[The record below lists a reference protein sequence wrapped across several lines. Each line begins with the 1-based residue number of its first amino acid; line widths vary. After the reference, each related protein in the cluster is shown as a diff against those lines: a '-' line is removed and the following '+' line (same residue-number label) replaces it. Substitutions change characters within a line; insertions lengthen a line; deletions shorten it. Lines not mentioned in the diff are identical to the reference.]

1 MVPSDRGGGE
11 TGILKK
17 KPGVTRAKPLDSICR
32 FHRSRGEGDGWGWPW
47 GESETGGP
55 NPHQLVLQPASGGS
69 RGNFPVSS
77 SSWRIY
83 ELGQPEDQQEKR
95 EGICQQKESRRE

>member
-1 MVPSDRGGGE
+1 MVPSDPGGGE

-32 FHRSRGEGDGWGWPW
+32 FHRSRGEGDGWWWGWPW

-69 RGNFPVSS
+69 RGNYPVSS
-77 SSWRIY
+77 SPWWARPTQSFPFLSSKSFLQLLLNFMI
-83 ELGQPEDQQEKR
+83 
-95 EGICQQKESRRE
+95 